1 MDAPEQASNRT
12 TAGDDR
18 LASSEPESATT
29 DAPNAEPTPRLV
41 RRVVCAYQSGV
52 LPGAWL
58 QTWRRLDRLFERSGL
73 KVRALLTP
81 LEDLDAD
88 VDVVVVPPDLRAAAE
103 AAVGDGVPVLVTTP
117 ATAAV
122 DFTEL
127 VQRLVEGTEL
137 TAERIDPSAPVGPT
151 IVTYRGSTRLD

>member
-1 MDAPEQASNRT
+1 MDSAEQASDRT
-12 TAGDDR
+12 TAGDDER
-18 LASSEPESATT
+18 ATSEPA
-29 DAPNAEPTPRLV
+29 DAAPEALTAGPTPRLV

-52 LPGAWL
+52 LPGDWL

-73 KVRALLTP
+73 KVKALLTP

-88 VDVVVVPPDLRAAAE
+88 VDVLIVPPDLRAAAE
-103 AAVGDGVPVLVTTP
+103 AIVGDGVPVLVTTP

-127 VQRLVEGTEL
+127 IRRLVEGTEL